1 MKKIIITALCIF
13 LLMTPLCAFAAEE
26 VVCATENVNIRTE
39 PNTDSSIAAVLK
51 KGETII
57 RTGETEDGWSK
68 VLYEGME
75 YYITSEYLKSVEG
88 NEEAEIIPEP
98 QESQTQ
104 ETPTAP
110 AVAEPPEDNSTPRFM
125 VTGYELSEKSLSP
138 EKTAVLKVTFKNY
151 STTKALYNIKFSLTD
166 PSGEILT
173 VGMPT
178 KYVKSVYAG
187 GSYTWEIEL
196 KAINTATI
204 GQHDLQVS
212 AEYED
217 KNYNSY
223 SSSDTVRIDVK
234 QSVKLSYSGATLPKK
249 VIQGDT
255 QTVTLELMN
264 TGKSRIYNCTLDFDI
279 EGMQS
284 GGSVF
289 VGNIEPAQSTQ
300 GSANLRIDTDTLGK
314 VSGKITI
321 TYEDDYGK
329 EYKKTANVSTVIEE
343 KVEQVATTTED
354 EKEKKNPLW
363 WLFILIGLAV
373 GGGLGFGVPWFI
385 NDKKQRKEDDLRL

>member
-1 MKKIIITALCIF
+1 MKKITTIILCFLFLFSFTLTAS
-13 LLMTPLCAFAAEE
+13 AEYE
-26 VVCATENVNIRTE
+26 EETVYATENVNIRTE
-39 PNTDSSIAAVLK
+39 PNTDCDIITVLQKGSSITRIDEA
-51 KGETII
+51 
-57 RTGETEDGWSK
+57 DGWSK
-68 VLYEGME
+68 VLYEGE
-75 YYITSEYLKSVEG
+75 ERYITSEYLALTPP
-88 NEEAEIIPEP
+88 EEKPTEETTEEP
-98 QESQTQ
+98 T
-104 ETPTAP
+104 T
-110 AVAEPPEDNSTPRFM
+110 EDNSTPRFM

-138 EKTAVLKVTFKNY
+138 EKSAVLKVTFKNY

-166 PSGEILT
+166 PSGDILT

-178 KYVKSVYAG
+178 KYVKSIYAG
-187 GSYTWEIEL
+187 SSYTWEIEL

-217 KNYNSY
+217 KNFGSY

-234 QSVKLSYSGATLPKK
+234 QSVKLSYSGAILPKK

-255 QTVTLELMN
+255 QTVTIDLMN
-264 TGKSRIYNCTLDFDI
+264 TGKSTIYNCTLSFDI

-289 VGNIEPAQSTQ
+289 VGNIEPATNAQ
-300 GSANLRIDTDTLGK
+300 GSANLRVDSDTLGE
-314 VSGKITI
+314 VTGKITI

-329 EYKKTANVSTVIEE
+329 EYKKTATVSTVIEE

-373 GGGLGFGVPWFI
+373 GGGAGFGIPWLI

>member
-1 MKKIIITALCIF
+1 MKKITAFILCLLLF
-13 LLMTPLCAFAAEE
+13 LTPILASAAEYE
-26 VVCATENVNIRTE
+26 EETVYATENVNIRTKPTTE
-39 PNTDSSIAAVLK
+39 SEKVALLK
-51 KGETII
+51 KGESITRI
-57 RTGETEDGWSK
+57 GEADGWSK
-68 VLYEGME
+68 VIYEGE
-75 YYITSEYLKSVEG
+75 ERYITSEYLALTPP
-88 NEEAEIIPEP
+88 EEKPTEETKEEP
-98 QESQTQ
+98 T
-104 ETPTAP
+104 T
-110 AVAEPPEDNSTPRFM
+110 EDNSTPRFM
-125 VTGYELSEKSLSP
+125 VTSYELSEKSLSP
-138 EKTAVLKVTFKNY
+138 EKSAVLKVTFKNY

-187 GSYTWEIEL
+187 SSYTWEIEL
-196 KAINTATI
+196 KAINTASI

-212 AEYED
+212 TEYED
-217 KNYNSY
+217 KNFGSY

-234 QSVKLSYSGATLPKK
+234 QSVKLSYSGAVLPKK

-255 QTVTLELMN
+255 QTVTIELMN

-289 VGNIEPAQSTQ
+289 VGNIEPATNAQ
-300 GSANLRIDTDTLGK
+300 GSANLRIDTDTLGE
-314 VSGKITI
+314 VTGKITI

-329 EYKKTANVSTVIEE
+329 EYKKIDDVSTVIEE
-343 KVEQVATTTED
+343 KVEQIATTTED

-373 GGGLGFGVPWFI
+373 GGGAGFGIPWLI

>member
-1 MKKIIITALCIF
+1 MKKITAVILCFIF
-13 LLMTPLCAFAAEE
+13 LFSFTLTASAERE
-26 VVCATENVNIRTE
+26 EETVYATENVNIRTKPTTE
-39 PNTDSSIAAVLK
+39 SEKVALLK
-51 KGETII
+51 KGESITRIDEI
-57 RTGETEDGWSK
+57 DGWSK
-68 VLYEGME
+68 VIYEGE
-75 YYITSEYLKSVEG
+75 ERYITSEYLALTPP
-88 NEEAEIIPEP
+88 EEKPTEETEEEP
-98 QESQTQ
+98 T
-104 ETPTAP
+104 T
-110 AVAEPPEDNSTPRFM
+110 EDNSTPRFM
-125 VTGYELSEKSLSP
+125 VTSYELSEKSLSP
-138 EKTAVLKVTFKNY
+138 EKSAVLKVTFKNY
-151 STTKALYNIKFSLTD
+151 STTKALYNIKFSLED
-166 PSGEILT
+166 PSGDILT

-178 KYVKSVYAG
+178 KYVKSIYAG
-187 GSYTWEIEL
+187 SSYTWEIEL
-196 KAINTATI
+196 KAINTASI

-217 KNYNSY
+217 KNFGSY

-234 QSVKLSYSGATLPKK
+234 QSVKLKYSGAVLPKK

-289 VGNIEPAQSTQ
+289 VGNIEPAQSAQ
-300 GSANLRIDTDTLGK
+300 GSANLRVDSDILGE

-329 EYKKTANVSTVIEE
+329 EYKKTADVNTIIEE
-343 KVEQVATTTED
+343 KVEQVATTNED

-373 GGGLGFGVPWFI
+373 GGALGFGIPWLI

>member
-1 MKKIIITALCIF
+1 MKKITVFILCF
-13 LLMTPLCAFAAEE
+13 LLLLTPMVVSAAEYE
-26 VVCATENVNIRTE
+26 EETVYAIENVNIRTE
-39 PNTDSSIAAVLK
+39 PNTDCDIITILQKGSSITRIDEV
-51 KGETII
+51 
-57 RTGETEDGWSK
+57 DGWSK
-68 VLYEGME
+68 VLYEGE
-75 YYITSEYLKSVEG
+75 ERYITSEYLALTPP
-88 NEEAEIIPEP
+88 EEKPTEETKEEP
-98 QESQTQ
+98 T
-104 ETPTAP
+104 T
-110 AVAEPPEDNSTPRFM
+110 EDNSTPRFM

-166 PSGEILT
+166 PSGDILT

-178 KYVKSVYAG
+178 KYLNSVYAG
-187 GSYTWEIEL
+187 SSYTWEIEL

-204 GQHDLQVS
+204 GQHDLQIT

-217 KNYNSY
+217 KNFGSY

-289 VGNIEPAQSTQ
+289 VGNIEPAQSAQ
-300 GSANLRIDTDTLGK
+300 GSANLRVDSDSLGE
-314 VSGKITI
+314 VTGKITI

-329 EYKKTANVSTVIEE
+329 EYKKTADVSTVVEE
-343 KVEQVATTTED
+343 KVEQVVTTTED

-373 GGGLGFGVPWFI
+373 GGGAGFGIPWLI
-385 NDKKQRKEDDLRL
+385 SDKKQRKEDDLRL

>member
-1 MKKIIITALCIF
+1 MKKLTAFILCF
-13 LLMTPLCAFAAEE
+13 LLLLTPVLALAAEYE
-26 VVCATENVNIRTE
+26 EETVYATENVNIRTE
-39 PNTDSSIAAVLK
+39 PNTNCDIITVLQKGSSITRV
-51 KGETII
+51 GEA
-57 RTGETEDGWSK
+57 DGWSK
-68 VLYEGME
+68 VIYEGE
-75 YYITSEYLKSVEG
+75 ERYITSEYLSLTPP
-88 NEEAEIIPEP
+88 EEKPAK
-98 QESQTQ
+98 
-104 ETPTAP
+104 ETT
-110 AVAEPPEDNSTPRFM
+110 AEPTTEDNSTPRFM
-125 VTGYELSEKSLSP
+125 VTSYELSEKSLSP
-138 EKTAVLKVTFKNY
+138 EKSAVLKVTFKNY
-151 STTKALYNIKFSLTD
+151 STTKALYNIKFSLSD
-166 PSGEILT
+166 PSGDILT

-178 KYVKSVYAG
+178 KYVKSIYAG
-187 GSYTWEIEL
+187 SSYTWEIEL
-196 KAINTATI
+196 KAVNTAAI

-217 KNYNSY
+217 KNFSSY

-289 VGNIEPAQSTQ
+289 VGNIEPATNAQ
-300 GSANLRIDTDTLGK
+300 GSANLRVDSDALGE
-314 VSGKITI
+314 VTGKITI

-329 EYKKTANVSTVIEE
+329 EYKKAVDVSTVIEE
-343 KVEQVATTTED
+343 KFEQVATTNED
-354 EKEKKNPLW
+354 EKENKNPLW

-373 GGGLGFGVPWFI
+373 GGGAGFGIPWLI

>member
-1 MKKIIITALCIF
+1 MLTS
-13 LLMTPLCAFAAEE
+13 AAEYE
-26 VVCATENVNIRTE
+26 KETVYATENVNIRTE
-39 PNTDSSIAAVLK
+39 PNTDCDIITVLQKGSSIARI
-51 KGETII
+51 GETD
-57 RTGETEDGWSK
+57 DGWSK
-68 VLYEGME
+68 VLYEGKE
-75 YYITSEYLKSVEG
+75 RYITSEYLSLTPPVEEP
-88 NEEAEIIPEP
+88 NEPTEETKE
-98 QESQTQ
+98 EQT
-104 ETPTAP
+104 T
-110 AVAEPPEDNSTPRFM
+110 EDNSTPRFM
-125 VTGYELSEKSLSP
+125 VTSYELSEKSLSP
-138 EKTAVLKVTFKNY
+138 EKSAVLKVTFKNY
-151 STTKALYNIKFSLTD
+151 STTKALYNIKFSLDD

-196 KAINTATI
+196 KAINTAAI

-217 KNYNSY
+217 KNFGSY

-234 QSVKLSYSGATLPKK
+234 QSVKLSYSGAVLPKK

-289 VGNIEPAQSTQ
+289 VGNIEPAQSAQ
-300 GSANLRIDTDTLGK
+300 GSANLRIDTDTLGE
-314 VSGKITI
+314 VTGKITI

-329 EYKKTANVSTVIEE
+329 EYKKTVDVNTVIEE
-343 KVEQVATTTED
+343 KVEQVAVTTED

-373 GGGLGFGVPWFI
+373 GGSAGFGVPWLI

>member
-1 MKKIIITALCIF
+1 MKNLTSFILCF
-13 LLMTPLCAFAAEE
+13 LLLLTPMLALAAEYE
-26 VVCATENVNIRTE
+26 EETVYATENVNIRTE
-39 PNTDSSIAAVLK
+39 PNTDCDIITVLQKGSSITRIDEA
-51 KGETII
+51 
-57 RTGETEDGWSK
+57 DGWSK
-68 VLYEGME
+68 VLYEGKKR
-75 YYITSEYLKSVEG
+75 YIISEYLSLTSP
-88 NEEAEIIPEP
+88 EEKPTEETKEEP
-98 QESQTQ
+98 T
-104 ETPTAP
+104 T
-110 AVAEPPEDNSTPRFM
+110 EDNSTPRFM

-138 EKTAVLKVTFKNY
+138 EKSAVLKVIFKNY

-166 PSGEILT
+166 PSGDILT

-178 KYVKSVYAG
+178 KYVKSIYAG
-187 GSYTWEIEL
+187 SSYTWEIEL

-217 KNYNSY
+217 KNFGSY

-234 QSVKLSYSGATLPKK
+234 QSVKLSYSGAVLPKK

-289 VGNIEPAQSTQ
+289 VGNIEPAQSAQ
-300 GSANLRIDTDTLGK
+300 GSSNLRVDSDTLGE
-314 VSGKITI
+314 VTGKITI

-329 EYKKTANVSTVIEE
+329 EYKKTADVSTVIEE
-343 KVEQVATTTED
+343 KVEQAATTNED

-373 GGGLGFGVPWFI
+373 GGGIGFGVPWLI

>member
-1 MKKIIITALCIF
+1 MKKITVFILCF
-13 LLMTPLCAFAAEE
+13 LLLLTPMVVSAAEYE
-26 VVCATENVNIRTE
+26 EETVYAIENVNIRTE
-39 PNTDSSIAAVLK
+39 PNTDCDIITILQKGSSITRIDEV
-51 KGETII
+51 
-57 RTGETEDGWSK
+57 DGWSK
-68 VLYEGME
+68 VLYEGE
-75 YYITSEYLKSVEG
+75 ERYITSEYLALTPP
-88 NEEAEIIPEP
+88 EEKPTEETKEEP
-98 QESQTQ
+98 T
-104 ETPTAP
+104 T
-110 AVAEPPEDNSTPRFM
+110 EDNSTPRFM

-166 PSGEILT
+166 PSGDILT

-178 KYVKSVYAG
+178 KYLNSVYAG
-187 GSYTWEIEL
+187 SSYTWEIEL

-204 GQHDLQVS
+204 GQHDLQIT

-217 KNYNSY
+217 KNFGSY

-234 QSVKLSYSGATLPKK
+234 QSVKLNYSGATLPKK

-289 VGNIEPAQSTQ
+289 VGNIEPAQSAQ
-300 GSANLRIDTDTLGK
+300 GSANLRVDSDSLGE
-314 VSGKITI
+314 VTGKITI

-329 EYKKTANVSTVIEE
+329 EYKKTADVSTVVEE
-343 KVEQVATTTED
+343 KVEQVVTTTED

-373 GGGLGFGVPWFI
+373 GGGAGFGIPWLI
-385 NDKKQRKEDDLRL
+385 NDKNQRKEDDLRL

>member
-1 MKKIIITALCIF
+1 MKKLTAFIICFLFLFSFALTAS
-13 LLMTPLCAFAAEE
+13 AEYE
-26 VVCATENVNIRTE
+26 KETVYATENVNIRTE
-39 PNTDSSIAAVLK
+39 PNTDCDIIIVLQKGSSITRI
-51 KGETII
+51 GEA
-57 RTGETEDGWSK
+57 DGWSK
-68 VLYEGME
+68 VLYEGE
-75 YYITSEYLKSVEG
+75 ERYITSEYLASAPP
-88 NEEAEIIPEP
+88 EEKPTEETKEEP
-98 QESQTQ
+98 AT
-104 ETPTAP
+104 
-110 AVAEPPEDNSTPRFM
+110 EDNSTPRFM
-125 VTGYELSEKSLSP
+125 VAGYELSEKSLSP
-138 EKTAVLKVTFKNY
+138 EKTALLKVTFKNY
-151 STTKALYNIKFSLTD
+151 STTKALYNIKFSLED

-187 GSYTWEIEL
+187 GSYVWEIEL
-196 KAINTATI
+196 KAINTASI
-204 GQHDLQVS
+204 GQHDLQIT

-217 KNYNSY
+217 KNFGSY
-223 SSSDTVRIDVK
+223 SSNDTVRIDVK

-289 VGNIEPAQSTQ
+289 VGNIEPAQSAQ
-300 GSANLRIDTDTLGK
+300 GSANLRIDTDTLGE
-314 VSGKITI
+314 VTGKITI

-329 EYKKTANVSTVIEE
+329 QYRKTADVSTVIEE
-343 KVEQVATTTED
+343 KVEQVATATE
-354 EKEKKNPLW
+354 EEEEKKNPLW

>member
-1 MKKIIITALCIF
+1 MKKLTALILCLV
-13 LLMTPLCAFAAEE
+13 LLLTPMLASAAEYE
-26 VVCATENVNIRTE
+26 KETVYATENVNIRTE
-39 PNTDSSIAAVLK
+39 PTTESEKAALLK
-51 KGETII
+51 KGESITRIS
-57 RTGETEDGWSK
+57 ETDGWSK
-68 VLYEGME
+68 VLYEGKE
-75 YYITSEYLKSVEG
+75 CYITSEYLSLTPP
-88 NEEAEIIPEP
+88 AEKTDEP
-98 QESQTQ
+98 TEQTKD
-104 ETPTAP
+104 EPTA
-110 AVAEPPEDNSTPRFM
+110 EDNSTPRFM
-125 VTGYELSEKSLSP
+125 VTGYELSEESLSP
-138 EKTAVLKVTFKNY
+138 EKTALLKVTFKNY
-151 STTKALYNIKFSLTD
+151 STTKVLYNIKFSLND

-173 VGMPT
+173 VGMPS
-178 KYVKSVYAG
+178 KYVKSVYTG

-204 GQHDLQVS
+204 GQHDLQIT

-217 KNYNSY
+217 KNFGSY

-234 QSVKLSYSGATLPKK
+234 QSVKLKYSGATLPKK
-249 VIQGDT
+249 VIRGDT
-255 QTVTLELMN
+255 QTVNLELMN

-289 VGNIEPAQSTQ
+289 VGNIEPAQSAQ
-300 GSANLRIDTDTLGK
+300 ASANLRIDTDTLGE

-329 EYKKTANVSTVIEE
+329 EYKKTADVSTVIEE
-343 KVEQVATTTED
+343 KVESVATTEE

-373 GGGLGFGVPWFI
+373 GGSTGFGIPWLI